1 MAAKKLKPQG
11 IKILKMF
18 HIFFAFSW
26 IIGGVALC
34 LLVFTVHPE
43 SGDAFKNIAD
53 NRRLLHYLWCL
64 WISYYGIDIQHLD

>member
-26 IIGGVALC
+26 IIGGLHFAFWS
-34 LLVFTVHPE
+34 LLF
-43 SGDAFKNIAD
+43 
-53 NRRLLHYLWCL
+53 
-64 WISYYGIDIQHLD
+64 IQNLEMNFICVQEYCR